1 MANTI
6 APPRAL
12 HEPSLIFSQSIRH
25 PPLNASFEL
34 AGLTPRSSDKS
45 NSPSIVLRQS
55 NLRKSYK
62 DGGGMTTNGAAIC
75 FRCRVG
81 LCPCLFRGS
90 GFDHPVAFLSHPL
103 YHSVSHINR
112 INSHVTFLLT
122 GKPYSHV

>member
-34 AGLTPRSSDKS
+34 AGLTPRSSDIS
-45 NSPSIVLRQS
+45 SSPSIVLRQS
-55 NLRKSYK
+55 NLRKSDK
-62 DGGGMTTNGAAIC
+62 DGGARARNGAAIC
-75 FRCRVG
+75 FRCRGG
-81 LCPCLFRGS
+81 LCPCLFRGT
-90 GFDHPVAFLSHPL
+90 GFDQKKTLIVHPVAFLSHPL

-112 INSHVTFLLT
+112 INSHVT
-122 GKPYSHV
+122 